1 MKLRVE
7 EDLKDQFKKDLER
20 QDLDIIDRE
29 EQIQELKEI
38 KAQLKEELFK
48 RQDKIDDLFKHI
60 KLLEDQR
67 TQLEGIVKEAD

>member
-48 RQDKIDDLFKHI
+48 REDKIDDLFKHI